1 MNFVQSFITNISFP
15 TSLEELYNYVH
26 LFDIEKVLGCDYLN
40 FTDEN
45 CKYSD
50 SMDYECREVCW
61 TAPKW
66 CKKGDIV
73 FFMHSKTANAK
84 IRKLRK
90 ELLNKRESLSS
101 NYFWTMM
108 NALIRAE
115 KLHNSYGGKIFAI
128 GKVSGQIIND
138 PDSNGDTQ
146 HWKSRIYA
154 PIDSIFLLEY
164 PIDISEFSTK
174 IMVSRQ
180 SSITSVSGDN
190 FEYLKKIILH
200 KNMIVESY
208 FESAVADPLP
218 LYKIT
223 DDNWLDLVNK
233 HRRSFFLEEQFR
245 TYYVDR
251 FLRYLGDNITFYREC
266 PCIKMG
272 KARSFVDNAIKFYGK
287 YLLVEVK
294 LSVAAEHDIIRQIS
308 GYCDLD
314 ELWLEKGKKIKDG
327 MYSDN
332 ILVIDTN
339 MLYLYSNH
347 DHILNPLYDL
357 DNIKNIDDISSLRVT
372 IKNIIR
378 SDELE

>member
-15 TSLEELYNYVH
+15 TSLEELYKYVH
-26 LFDIEKVLGCDYLN
+26 LFDIEKVLGCS
-40 FTDEN
+40 
-45 CKYSD
+45 YSD
-50 SMDYECREVCW
+50 FIDDYDKYNDSTYESRGVCW

-108 NALIRAE
+108 NALIRAD
-115 KLHNSYGGKIFAI
+115 KLHNTYGGKIFAI
-128 GKVSGQIIND
+128 GKVSGKIIND
-138 PDSNGDTQ
+138 PNSNGDTQ
-146 HWKSRIYA
+146 HWKSSIYA

-164 PIDISEFSTK
+164 PIDISEFNTK

-180 SSITSVSGDN
+180 SSITCVSGDN

-200 KNMIVESY
+200 KNMIVEPY
-208 FESAVADPLP
+208 FENAVADPLP
-218 LYKIT
+218 LYKIS
-223 DDNWLDLVNK
+223 DDNWLAVVNK

-245 TYYVDR
+245 TYYVNR
-251 FLRYLGDNITFYREC
+251 FLRFLGDNKTFYREC
-266 PCIKMG
+266 TCKKVG
-272 KARSFVDNAIKFYGK
+272 KARTFVDNAIKFHGK

-294 LSVAAEHDIIRQIS
+294 LSVAAERNIIAQLS
-308 GYCDLD
+308 SYCDLD

-332 ILVIDTN
+332 ILVIDTDR
-339 MLYLYSNH
+339 LYLYSNH
-347 DHILNPLYDL
+347 DRILRPFYNL
-357 DNIKNIDDISSLRVT
+357 DNIKNNDDITSL
-372 IKNIIR
+372 KGIIANLI
-378 SDELE
+378 S

>member
-15 TSLEELYNYVH
+15 TSLEELYKYVH
-26 LFDIEKVLGCDYLN
+26 LFDIEKVLGCS
-40 FTDEN
+40 
-45 CKYSD
+45 YSD
-50 SMDYECREVCW
+50 FIDDYDKYNDSTYESRGVCW

-108 NALIRAE
+108 NALIRAD
-115 KLHNSYGGKIFAI
+115 KLHNTYGGKIFAI
-128 GKVSGQIIND
+128 GKVSGKIIND
-138 PDSNGDTQ
+138 PNSNGDTQ
-146 HWKSRIYA
+146 HWKSSIYA

-164 PIDISEFSTK
+164 PIDISEFNTK

-180 SSITSVSGDN
+180 SSITCVSGDN

-200 KNMIVESY
+200 KNMIVEPY
-208 FESAVADPLP
+208 FENAVADPLP
-218 LYKIT
+218 LYKIS
-223 DDNWLDLVNK
+223 DDNWLAVVNK

-245 TYYVDR
+245 TYYVNR
-251 FLRYLGDNITFYREC
+251 FLRFLGDNKTFYREC
-266 PCIKMG
+266 TCKKVG
-272 KARSFVDNAIKFYGK
+272 KARTFVDNAIKFHGK

-294 LSVAAEHDIIRQIS
+294 LSVAAERNIIAQLS
-308 GYCDLD
+308 SYCDLD

-332 ILVIDTN
+332 LVIDTDR
-339 MLYLYSNH
+339 LYLYSNH
-347 DHILNPLYDL
+347 DRILSPFYNL
-357 DNIKNIDDISSLRVT
+357 DNIKNNDDITSL
-372 IKNIIR
+372 KGIIANLI
-378 SDELE
+378 S